1 MKLKVLGCY
10 GGQLPGFRTSSFLI
24 NDHILLDAG
33 SVTSVLKLEE
43 QMKIDYILITH
54 SHIDHI
60 KDILFLADNVCGKNS
75 NTIKVISTAK
85 NLSMLK
91 KHLLNNDIWPDFS
104 VLPSKHTPV
113 LEFIPIKEGQRVGLR
128 DIIIE
133 PVRVSHTVETM
144 GYIIMDKH
152 STIIFS
158 SDTGPTN
165 KLWRK
170 ANSLKNLKAIFI
182 ETSYPNVMK
191 DMANISRHFTPAMLS
206 KEIKKLKHRN
216 VKFLVYHLKPLY
228 CRQIIRELK
237 KINNKNIHILKQGA
251 TLKF

>member
-1 MKLKVLGCY
+1 MKIRVLGCY
-10 GGQLPGFRTSSFLI
+10 GGELPGFRTSSFLV

-75 NTIKVISTAK
+75 NTIKIISTSK

-113 LEFIPIKEGQRVGLR
+113 LEFIPVKEGERVRLR

-133 PVRVSHTVETM
+133 PVKVSHTVETM
-144 GYIIMDKH
+144 GYIIKDRH
-152 STIIFS
+152 STIIFT

-182 ETSYPNVMK
+182 ETSYPNRMN
-191 DMANISRHFTPAMLS
+191 DMANISKHFTPEMLS
-206 KEIKKLKHRN
+206 KEIKKLKRRN

-228 CRQIIRELK
+228 YKQIIRELK
-237 KINNKNIHILKQGA
+237 ELKNREIHILKQDGI
-251 TLKF
+251 LKF

>member
-1 MKLKVLGCY
+1 MKIRVLGCY
-10 GGQLPGFRTSSFLI
+10 GGELPGFRTSSFLV

-60 KDILFLADNVCGKNS
+60 KDILFLADNVCGRNS
-75 NTIKVISTAK
+75 NTIKIISTGK
-85 NLSMLK
+85 NLDMLK

-113 LEFIPIKEGQRVGLR
+113 LELIPVKEGERVRLR

-133 PVRVSHTVETM
+133 PIKVSHTVETI
-144 GYIIMDKH
+144 GYIIMDRY
-152 STIIFS
+152 STVIFT

-165 KLWRK
+165 KLWKK

-182 ETSYPNVMK
+182 ETSYPNRMK
-191 DMANISRHFTPAMLS
+191 DMANISKHFTPEMLS
-206 KEIKKLKHRN
+206 KEVKKLKQSN

-228 CRQIIRELK
+228 YKQIIRELK
-237 KINNKNIHILKQGA
+237 NLKNKKIKILKQNGI
-251 TLKF
+251 LNF